1 MFVFREVAPTSAKP
15 RPYPALFSRNRKA
28 DLTAVSKV
36 ATLAAR
42 ALSMMQGSNIG
53 AASIARTRGST
64 LRHTDESPE
73 NVIIGEREVGEP
85 AVLDRARDVLGR
97 SCGQVIRQQL
107 PSRSLASWP
116 CGEPRMTSC
125 FSAAPRYSGRDAIAV
140 KAHPR
145 HTSRK
150 DGSLAIHPGFD
161 THASPR
167 LLATPVLSSV

>member
-15 RPYPALFSRNRKA
+15 RSYPALFSRNRKA

-36 ATLAAR
+36 ATLAAI

-97 SCGQVIRQQL
+97 SCGKVIRQQL
-107 PSRSLASWP
+107 PTRSFSSWS
-116 CGEPRMTSC
+116 CGEPRMSSC
-125 FSAAPRYSGRDAIAV
+125 FSAAPRYLAAMQLQ
-140 KAHPR
+140 
-145 HTSRK
+145 SR
-150 DGSLAIHPGFD
+150 LIQD
-161 THASPR
+161 TPAAEMGHLRSTLASPPMQ
-167 LLATPVLSSV
+167 AHISSLRQ